1 MHMVIRRARRC
12 PQGHAY
18 TRSVPLHARGPFT
31 PLSALSTA
39 FALTLGS
46 ASIASAAPAKDKTDE
61 AEREAEGGDDETDAA
76 AEEEAA
82 ADADASVSVAAR
94 PKKNKKARKPAAPM
108 KNRVGLGAMRTLAGL
123 NGLFVR
129 WYAADRFTV
138 GLNLGAA
145 TFSHKDTDENGD
157 FERTRTVGAVGAGP
171 EFFFWPYQG
180 DRSQQVHADFG
191 VGARVT
197 TYFGFLGRLEEEE
210 TDTLDT
216 PLEID
221 VEVPASVQ
229 LFIGKRV
236 AIVPEFGVAFRI
248 IPGNRE
254 PDQNGEFD
262 SNPGRGIASQ
272 RGTTDG
278 PGFGF
283 DLGDHGGLFMGIGFA
298 YFFGTPRE

>member
-1 MHMVIRRARRC
+1 MHILVVV
-12 PQGHAY
+12 Y
-18 TRSVPLHARGPFT
+18 SPLCRFALRT
-31 PLSALSTA
+31 PVFASALGL
-39 FALTLGS
+39 ALG
-46 ASIASAAPAKDKTDE
+46 IATPAAAAPAKEASEDE
-61 AEREAEGGDDETDAA
+61 DDGEDDDSADDAPGS
-76 AEEEAA
+76 
-82 ADADASVSVAAR
+82 ASVSATPE
-94 PKKNKKARKPAAPM
+94 PKKKRAKKPAAPM

-145 TFSHKDTDENGD
+145 TFSHEDTDENGD
-157 FERTRTVGAVGAGP
+157 FERTRTVGAVGVGP
-171 EFFFWPYQG
+171 ELFFWPVQG

-191 VGARVT
+191 VGTRIT

-221 VEVPASVQ
+221 IEVPASVQ

-248 IPGNRE
+248 VPGNRE

-262 SNPGRGIASQ
+262 GNPGRGIAAR
-272 RGTTDG
+272 RGTTNG

-283 DLGDHGGLFMGIGFA
+283 ELGDHGGLFMGIGFA
-298 YFFGTPRE
+298 YFFGDARE

>member
-1 MHMVIRRARRC
+1 M
-12 PQGHAY
+12 P
-18 TRSVPLHARGPFT
+18 SLARGPFAT
-31 PLSALSTA
+31 SSTLAAALG
-39 FALTLGS
+39 LTLGFVS
-46 ASIASAAPAKDKTDE
+46 PAAAAPSKKADKQDAKDEAKDE
-61 AEREAEGGDDETDAA
+61 EPSEEVEDEESADDAEVS
-76 AEEEAA
+76 
-82 ADADASVSVAAR
+82 ASVSAK
-94 PKKNKKARKPAAPM
+94 PKKKKKKSKTKKKEKRPPAEM
-108 KNRVGLGAMRTLAGL
+108 KNRVGFGAMRTLAGL

-129 WYAADRFTV
+129 WYAANRFTV

-145 TFSHKDTDENGD
+145 TFSHRDTDENGE
-157 FERTRTVGAVGAGP
+157 FERTRTVGAIGVGP
-171 EFFFWPYQG
+171 EFFYWPFQG
-180 DRSQQVHADFG
+180 DRTQQVHADFG
-191 VGARVT
+191 VGARVS
-197 TYFGFLGRLEEEE
+197 TYFGFLGQLEEEE

-221 VEVPASVQ
+221 IEVPASVQ

-262 SNPGRGIASQ
+262 SNPGRGIGSR

-298 YFFGTPRE
+298 YFFGNTGD

>member
-1 MHMVIRRARRC
+1 
-12 PQGHAY
+12 
-18 TRSVPLHARGPFT
+18 VPSLARGPLARRT
-31 PLSALSTA
+31 TLTAALGV
-39 FALTLGS
+39 AL
-46 ASIASAAPAKDKTDE
+46 AIASPAAAAPAKDDDK
-61 AEREAEGGDDETDAA
+61 AEDV
-76 AEEEAA
+76 AEEDAEETK
-82 ADADASVSVAAR
+82 ADDGSPEADASVSASVK
-94 PKKNKKARKPAAPM
+94 PKKKKKKKKAKKVRSAAAPM
-108 KNRVGLGAMRTLAGL
+108 KNRVGFGAMRTLAGL

-129 WYAADRFTV
+129 WYAVDRFTV

-145 TFSHKDTDENGD
+145 TFSHGDTDDNGD
-157 FERTRTVGAVGAGP
+157 FERTRTVGAMGVGP
-171 EFFFWPYQG
+171 EFFYWPFQG
-180 DRSQQVHADFG
+180 DRSQQVYADFG
-191 VGARVT
+191 VGARVS
-197 TYFGFLGRLEEEE
+197 TYFGFLGQLEEEE

-221 VEVPASVQ
+221 VEIPASIQ

-262 SNPGRGIASQ
+262 ANPGRGIGEK
-272 RGTTDG
+272 RGTTNG

-298 YFFGTPRE
+298 YFFGDTKD

>member
-1 MHMVIRRARRC
+1 M
-12 PQGHAY
+12 G
-18 TRSVPLHARGPFT
+18 
-31 PLSALSTA
+31 TA
-39 FALTLGS
+39 AT
-46 ASIASAAPAKDKTDE
+46 AQAAPAE
-61 AEREAEGGDDETDAA
+61 ESSEDETTEDAA
-76 AEEEAA
+76 PEDTEADGDEKKAAVSVGTKSKKKKAKKKKKEKKPRPAA
-82 ADADASVSVAAR
+82 AD
-94 PKKNKKARKPAAPM
+94 M
-108 KNRVGLGAMRTLAGL
+108 KNRVGFGAMRTLAGL

-129 WYAADRFTV
+129 WYAANRFTV
-138 GLNLGAA
+138 GFNLGAA
-145 TFSHKDTDENGD
+145 TFSHGDTDENGD

-180 DRSQQVHADFG
+180 KRDQQVHADFG
-191 VGARVT
+191 IGTRVT
-197 TYFGFLGRLEEEE
+197 TYFGFLGRLEEEQS
-210 TDTLDT
+210 DTLDT

-221 VEVPASVQ
+221 IEVPASVQ

-262 SNPGRGIASQ
+262 SNPGRGIGSK

-298 YFFGTPRE
+298 YFFGATS

>member
-1 MHMVIRRARRC
+1 MYMSDVLGRSWLRSR
-12 PQGHAY
+12 GY
-18 TRSVPLHARGPFT
+18 TEPVPSFRFGPVT
-31 PLSALSTA
+31 PYVVALG
-39 FALTLGS
+39 LTLGT
-46 ASIASAAPAKDKTDE
+46 ATPALAAPDSKDESE
-61 AEREAEGGDDETDAA
+61 AEPA
-76 AEEEAA
+76 AEPAAETEPA
-82 ADADASVSVAAR
+82 ADASASVSIT
-94 PKKNKKARKPAAPM
+94 PEKKDKEKGKDKKKAREPAADM
-108 KNRVGLGAMRTLAGL
+108 KNRVGFGAMRTLAGL
-123 NGLFVR
+123 NGLWVR
-129 WYAADRFTV
+129 WYALNRFTV
-138 GLNLGAA
+138 GFNLGAA

-191 VGARVT
+191 VGTRVT
-197 TYFGFLGRLEEEE
+197 TYFGFLGRLEEEQ

-221 VEVPASVQ
+221 VEIPASVQ

-236 AIVPEFGVAFRI
+236 AIIPEFGVAFRI

-262 SNPGRGIASQ
+262 SNPGRGIGSK

-283 DLGDHGGLFMGIGFA
+283 ELGDHGGLFMGIGFA
-298 YFFGTPRE
+298 YFFGSTRG

>member
-1 MHMVIRRARRC
+1 M
-12 PQGHAY
+12 P
-18 TRSVPLHARGPFT
+18 SLARGPLARRT
-31 PLSALSTA
+31 TLTAALGA
-39 FALTLGS
+39 AL
-46 ASIASAAPAKDKTDE
+46 AIASPAAAAPAKDNDKADE
-61 AEREAEGGDDETDAA
+61 A
-76 AEEEAA
+76 AEEEPEEAEADDAA
-82 ADADASVSVAAR
+82 SDADASVSVGASAK
-94 PKKNKKARKPAAPM
+94 PKKKKKKKAKKTRSPAAPM
-108 KNRVGLGAMRTLAGL
+108 KNRVGFGAMRTLAGL

-129 WYAADRFTV
+129 WYAADRFTA

-145 TFSHKDTDENGD
+145 TFSHGDTDENGD
-157 FERTRTVGAVGAGP
+157 FERTRTVGAMGVGP
-171 EFFFWPYQG
+171 EFFYWPFQG
-180 DRSQQVHADFG
+180 DRSQQVYADFG
-191 VGARVT
+191 VGARVSA
-197 TYFGFLGRLEEEE
+197 YFGFLGQLEEEE

-221 VEVPASVQ
+221 VEIPASIQ

-262 SNPGRGIASQ
+262 ANPGRGIGAK
-272 RGTTDG
+272 RGTTNG

-298 YFFGTPRE
+298 YFFGDTKD

>member
-1 MHMVIRRARRC
+1 MNKIGEWLGQARDW
-12 PQGHAY
+12 
-18 TRSVPLHARGPFT
+18 LD
-31 PLSALSTA
+31 
-39 FALTLGS
+39 
-46 ASIASAAPAKDKTDE
+46 AK
-61 AEREAEGGDDETDAA
+61 G
-76 AEEEAA
+76 
-82 ADADASVSVAAR
+82 
-94 PKKNKKARKPAAPM
+94 KPAWIVAIVLGFIFAWPIGLSILLYMIWSGRMGCGRSKRRM
-108 KNRVGLGAMRTLAGL
+108 KRALGR
-123 NGLFVR
+123 
-129 WYAADRFTV
+129 
-138 GLNLGAA
+138 
-145 TFSHKDTDENGD
+145 
-157 FERTRTVGAVGAGP
+157 VGAGP
-171 EFFFWPYQG
+171 TGNAAFDEYR
-180 DRSQQVHADFG
+180 DE
-191 VGARVT
+191 T
-197 TYFGFLGRLEEEE
+197 LKRLEEEQ

-221 VEVPASVQ
+221 IEVPASVQ

-262 SNPGRGIASQ
+262 SNPGRGIGSQ

>member
-1 MHMVIRRARRC
+1 MVIRRARSR
-12 PQGHAY
+12 PRWHAY
-18 TRSVPLHARGPFT
+18 TPDVPFFARGPFVQ
-31 PLSALSTA
+31 LSALSTA

-46 ASIASAAPAKDKTDE
+46 ASLASAAPAKEE
-61 AEREAEGGDDETDAA
+61 AENEAT
-76 AEEEAA
+76 AEDEEAPEA
-82 ADADASVSVAAR
+82 SEEDDAGDADADASASVAAK
-94 PKKNKKARKPAAPM
+94 PKKKKKARKPAAPM

-157 FERTRTVGAVGAGP
+157 FDRTRTVGAVGAGP

-210 TDTLDT
+210 TETLDT

-236 AIVPEFGVAFRI
+236 AIIPEFGVAFRI

-262 SNPGRGIASQ
+262 SNPGRGIGSK

-298 YFFGTPRE
+298 YFFGTASE

>member
-1 MHMVIRRARRC
+1 MLGV
-12 PQGHAY
+12 
-18 TRSVPLHARGPFT
+18 
-31 PLSALSTA
+31 ALG
-39 FALTLGS
+39 FAS
-46 ASIASAAPAKDKTDE
+46 PAAAAPTKDAGKTEDE
-61 AEREAEGGDDETDAA
+61 AAPEPDDATS
-76 AEEEAA
+76 
-82 ADADASVSVAAR
+82 DASVSVSTSAK
-94 PKKNKKARKPAAPM
+94 PKKKTKAEKTRSPAAPM
-108 KNRVGLGAMRTLAGL
+108 KNRVGFGAMRTLAGL

-129 WYAADRFTV
+129 WYAVDRFTV

-145 TFSHKDTDENGD
+145 TFSHGDTDENGE

-191 VGARVT
+191 VGARVS
-197 TYFGFLGRLEEEE
+197 TYFGFLGQLDEEE
-210 TDTLDT
+210 TDTLDS

-221 VEVPASVQ
+221 VEIPASVQ

-236 AIVPEFGVAFRI
+236 AIIPEFGVAFRI

-262 SNPGRGIASQ
+262 ANPGRGIGEK
-272 RGTTDG
+272 RGTSNG

-283 DLGDHGGLFMGIGFA
+283 ELGDHGGLFMGIGFA
-298 YFFGTPRE
+298 YFFGDTKD

>member
-1 MHMVIRRARRC
+1 MHTAVW
-12 PQGHAY
+12 G
-18 TRSVPLHARGPFT
+18 LHARR
-31 PLSALSTA
+31 LATA
-39 FALTLGS
+39 IALTTT
-46 ASIASAAPAKDKTDE
+46 ATFAMPVFAAPDADE
-61 AEREAEGGDDETDAA
+61 AEDDDEAASDDDEGDEDAAVEAE
-76 AEEEAA
+76 
-82 ADADASVSVAAR
+82 ASVTA
-94 PKKNKKARKPAAPM
+94 PKPKVRKKKSKAKRPAAPM
-108 KNRVGLGAMRTLAGL
+108 KNRVGFGAMRTLAGL
-123 NGLFVR
+123 NGLMLR

-138 GLNLGAA
+138 GFNLGAA
-145 TFSHKDTDENGD
+145 TFSHGDTDENGD

-197 TYFGFLGRLEEEE
+197 TYFGFLGQLEEEQS
-210 TDTLDT
+210 DTLDT

-221 VEVPASVQ
+221 VEVPASIQ

-236 AIVPEFGVAFRI
+236 AVIPEFGVAFRI

-262 SNPGRGIASQ
+262 ANPGRGIGSQ

-298 YFFGTPRE
+298 YFFGDAR

>member
-1 MHMVIRRARRC
+1 MPSLPFA
-12 PQGHAY
+12 HAS
-18 TRSVPLHARGPFT
+18 TLAA
-31 PLSALSTA
+31 ALG
-39 FALTLGS
+39 LTLGF
-46 ASIASAAPAKDKTDE
+46 ASPAAAAPSKKADE
-61 AEREAEGGDDETDAA
+61 EEKSDEDAD
-76 AEEEAA
+76 AEEDSAE
-82 ADADASVSVAAR
+82 DADASASASVSAK
-94 PKKNKKARKPAAPM
+94 PKKKKPKKEKKAKRPPADM
-108 KNRVGLGAMRTLAGL
+108 KNRVGFGAMRTLAGL

-129 WYAADRFTV
+129 WYAANRFTV

-157 FERTRTVGAVGAGP
+157 FDRTRTVGAVGVGP
-171 EFFFWPYQG
+171 EFFFWPFQG

-191 VGARVT
+191 VGARLT
-197 TYFGFLGRLEEEE
+197 TYFGFLGQLEEEQ
-210 TDTLDT
+210 TDTMDT

-221 VEVPASVQ
+221 IEVPASVQ

-262 SNPGRGIASQ
+262 SNPGRGIGSL

-283 DLGDHGGLFMGIGFA
+283 ELGDHGGLFMGIGFA
-298 YFFGTPRE
+298 YFFGKTAD

>member
-1 MHMVIRRARRC
+1 MHALVLNRDATTLAILANVHTAVW
-12 PQGHAY
+12 G
-18 TRSVPLHARGPFT
+18 LHARR
-31 PLSALSTA
+31 LATA
-39 FALTLGS
+39 FALTTT
-46 ASIASAAPAKDKTDE
+46 AAIATPALAAPDADEDE
-61 AEREAEGGDDETDAA
+61 AADEEADGGDAEEDDAA
-76 AEEEAA
+76 VE
-82 ADADASVSVAAR
+82 ASVSGSKPKSRKKKKSKAKR
-94 PKKNKKARKPAAPM
+94 PPAPM
-108 KNRVGLGAMRTLAGL
+108 KNRVGFGAMRTLAGL
-123 NGLFVR
+123 NGLMVR

-145 TFSHKDTDENGD
+145 TFSHGDTDENGD
-157 FERTRTVGAVGAGP
+157 FERTRTVGSVGVGP

-191 VGARVT
+191 IGTRISA
-197 TYFGFLGRLEEEE
+197 YFGFLGQLEEEQS
-210 TDTLDT
+210 DTLDT

-221 VEVPASVQ
+221 VEIPASVQ

-236 AIVPEFGVAFRI
+236 AVIPEFGVAFRI

-262 SNPGRGIASQ
+262 ANPGRGIGSR

-298 YFFGTPRE
+298 YFFGDAR

>member
-1 MHMVIRRARRC
+1 MYMSDVRGRSR
-12 PQGHAY
+12 GHRHGY
-18 TRSVPLHARGPFT
+18 TGRVPSLRFAHAT
-31 PLSALSTA
+31 PLAVA
-39 FALTLGS
+39 IAMTLGS
-46 ASIASAAPAKDKTDE
+46 STPALAAPADDDAKDAEDDASEDEPAAE
-61 AEREAEGGDDETDAA
+61 AEAS
-76 AEEEAA
+76 
-82 ADADASVSVAAR
+82 ASVGAK
-94 PKKNKKARKPAAPM
+94 PKKAKKEKKARRPAADM
-108 KNRVGLGAMRTLAGL
+108 KNRVGFGAMRTLAGL

-129 WYAADRFTV
+129 WYAANRFTV
-138 GLNLGAA
+138 GFNLGAA

-171 EFFFWPYQG
+171 EFFFWPFQG

-191 VGARVT
+191 VGTRVT
-197 TYFGFLGRLEEEE
+197 TYFGFLGRLEEEQ

-221 VEVPASVQ
+221 VEIPASVQ

-262 SNPGRGIASQ
+262 SNPGRGIGSK

-283 DLGDHGGLFMGIGFA
+283 ELGDHGGLFMGIGFA
-298 YFFGTPRE
+298 YFFGNTRD

>member
-1 MHMVIRRARRC
+1 M
-12 PQGHAY
+12 P
-18 TRSVPLHARGPFT
+18 SLARGPLARRT
-31 PLSALSTA
+31 TLTAALGVALATA
-39 FALTLGS
+39 S
-46 ASIASAAPAKDKTDE
+46 PASAAPEKDADKADE
-61 AEREAEGGDDETDAA
+61 AAENEAEGTEA
-76 AEEEAA
+76 EEAA
-82 ADADASVSVAAR
+82 PDAEASVTASVK
-94 PKKNKKARKPAAPM
+94 PKKSKKKKKAKKARSAAAPM
-108 KNRVGLGAMRTLAGL
+108 KNRVGFGAMRTLAGL

-145 TFSHKDTDENGD
+145 TFSHGDTDENGD
-157 FERTRTVGAVGAGP
+157 FERTRTVGALGVGP
-171 EFFFWPYQG
+171 ELFYWPFQG
-180 DRSQQVHADFG
+180 DRNQQVYADFG
-191 VGARVT
+191 VGTRVSA
-197 TYFGFLGRLEEEE
+197 YFGFLGQLEEEE

-221 VEVPASVQ
+221 VEIPASIQ

-262 SNPGRGIASQ
+262 ANPGRGIGAK
-272 RGTTDG
+272 RGTTNG

-298 YFFGTPRE
+298 YFFGDTKD